1 MGWAIATSFGF
12 EPEIAAGIIL
22 IGSCSGGVAS
32 NVMTFLARGNVAL
45 SVTMTAISSVA
56 AVATVPFFLGLA
68 ASHFDAGE
76 IGDIEMEGVVAR
88 VFLVTVLPISLGMAV
103 RWRWPRWTEAAY
115 DDFKRLALVLFA
127 LVVVGAVI
135 AEHATVFAHA
145 AEIGAAALTLNLA
158 AMGIS
163 FAVSKL
169 ARLDDRQA
177 TAISLELGIHNALLA
192 IAVGASVATVLT
204 IPAAVYSAF
213 MFVTGI
219 TFAHLMYQ
227 RNAGAGEP
235 AIAPS
240 AARD

>member
-1 MGWAIATSFGF
+1 MANLLTH
-12 EPEIAAGIIL
+12 
-22 IGSCSGGVAS
+22 
-32 NVMTFLARGNVAL
+32 LARGDTAL